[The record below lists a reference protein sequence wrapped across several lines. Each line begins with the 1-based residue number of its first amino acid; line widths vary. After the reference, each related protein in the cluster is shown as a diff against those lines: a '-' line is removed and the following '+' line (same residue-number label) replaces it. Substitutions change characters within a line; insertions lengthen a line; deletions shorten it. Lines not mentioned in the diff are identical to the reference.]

1 MHREAR
7 SLEGFASQWYTEG
20 LFFGCFTLFSVYFV
34 IFLLI
39 TSKWSHTV
47 SLQNIEEQIA
57 LEQVAFSMVYDR
69 TREPSSET
77 VCFRVPDFFFKTML
91 CFAIFR
97 SLSRPMHIDTRKHSV
112 RSMSTLLHPKAC
124 FFLCVKIAYL
134 SIFGDFKNRVFWVP
148 DFFKKIGD
156 SKHYIFCYVS
166 DFEQSDAQW
175 CQKTFCQVNVNFD
188 GSEGMLFFMKIA
200 CLSTFGDFKNCV
212 FWVP

>member
-77 VCFRVPDFFFKTML
+77 VCSSPWFFFQNDALFCYISEFKQTNAHWYEKTFCQVNVDFVASEGML
-91 CFAIFR
+91 
-97 SLSRPMHIDTRKHSV
+97 
-112 RSMSTLLHPKAC
+112 
-124 FFLCVKIAYL
+124 FFCVKIAYL

-148 DFFKKIGD
+148 DFFKKIRESKNGNFCYDSWIPRYKTNACSRYKRVVAKKYIYNVFCCAWFGLFDVFIFWNRMLHMD
-156 SKHYIFCYVS
+156 SK
-166 DFEQSDAQW
+166 
-175 CQKTFCQVNVNFD
+175 
-188 GSEGMLFFMKIA
+188 
-200 CLSTFGDFKNCV
+200 
-212 FWVP
+212 

>member
-124 FFLCVKIAYL
+124 FFLCENRISFNIWRLQKSCFL
-134 SIFGDFKNRVFWVP
+134 SPW
-148 DFFKKIGD
+148 FF
-156 SKHYIFCYVS
+156 
-166 DFEQSDAQW
+166 
-175 CQKTFCQVNVNFD
+175 
-188 GSEGMLFFMKIA
+188 
-200 CLSTFGDFKNCV
+200 
-212 FWVP
+212 